1 MRRFVLVVIAVT
13 LLRGAAVHAANYVQ
27 TDGTVVDPILDTS
40 GGTHSYSGND
50 LEGGEDLRSAI
61 LTHAQLTHADL
72 TLADL
77 TLADL
82 NGAELANATLAG
94 VRFGRKQPSQGIACP
109 MGIQTRVSGGTASQ
123 PDGRGPDRRDT
134 HGRHPNRRHTHR
146 CKPASGIAAGRHAQP
161 TGNQRGG
168 GDRCEYLGGI
178 GASPGRYRG
187 QSFGYVRFVH
197 RRGRRQYTGR

>member
-61 LTHAQLTHADL
+61 LTNAQLTH
-72 TLADL
+72 ADL

-94 VRFGRKQPSQGIACP
+94 VR
-109 MGIQTRVSGGTASQ
+109 SGGNSPPKELLTQ
-123 PDGRGPDRRDT
+123 WEFRHGYLVGPLANLTD
-134 HGRHPNRRHTHR
+134 
-146 CKPASGIAAGRHAQP
+146 AVL
-161 TGNQRGG
+161 TGAT
-168 GDRCEYLGGI
+168 LT
-178 GASPGRYRG
+178 GATLTGATWRPPLKL
-187 QSFGYVRFVH
+187 VREK
-197 RRGRRQYTGR
+197 